1 MKTGRGGPMLS
12 GAFAYVSA
20 LVFVLPIYVLVN
32 LAIRPV
38 DDLSSAIAPTR
49 HPTLQNFSDAWS
61 GSSIG
66 SALVTSTIVTTLSS
80 IGVLVCSVMA
90 AYPLARS
97 TARLSNAVFYLFLIG
112 LLLPFQVASLPLYTT
127 MRDLHL
133 LGTVWSLILYY
144 TGLLLPFSV
153 FLVTTFLRTSVA
165 TEYEEAAWVDGC
177 GHARTFLHIVVP
189 LLRPVLGTLIILNGV
204 AIWNDFFTPLLYL
217 IGSERTTVP
226 VALYQFVGVFNSQW
240 PLIFAGLIISML
252 PVLTVYLAFQRYV
265 IRGFAG
271 GLKG

>member
-1 MKTGRGGPMLS
+1 VRTGRGGPILS
-12 GAFAYVSA
+12 GTFAYVSA
-20 LVFVLPIYVLVN
+20 LIFVLPIYVLVN

-49 HPTLQNFSDAWS
+49 HPTLQNFADAWT

-80 IGVLVCSVMA
+80 ISVLVCSVTA

-97 TARLSNAVFYLFLIG
+97 TARLSNTVFYLFLIG

-252 PVLTVYLAFQRYV
+252 PVLAVYLAFQRYI